1 MRELALAGFVA
12 LGFGLGSYYATG
24 ELATF
29 SVVNLLLGA
38 AALLLA
44 IAAGAR
50 RLSFAGGPH
59 SRPVILRGLLGIAV
73 ALALGV
79 GLERAA
85 SRSELRLDWTGP
97 SSSASRSHPRSGP
110 GWRSSRSP

>member
-73 ALALGV
+73 ALA
-79 GLERAA
+79 
-85 SRSELRLDWTGP
+85 WTGP